1 MRVSILSYLFL
12 VLIFFSSAVL
22 AEKVVAIEP
31 GEWEMTST
39 TSSDTLDAD
48 NVQTVSRCIELSEIT
63 ARDLTPSRGECEL
76 TDTDSSENTLN
87 WKVACDMSVG
97 TMKGVGNFTSNGDS
111 GSGKMLLDMN
121 VQNDQ
126 FQMEVVWEARR
137 IGDCQ

>member
-1 MRVSILSYLFL
+1 MRISIPVCSILILTFCNA
-12 VLIFFSSAVL
+12 AVL
-22 AEKVVAIEP
+22 AEKGVAIEP

-39 TSSDTLDAD
+39 TTSNTLDAA

-76 TDTDSSENTLN
+76 TDTSSTEDTLN
-87 WKVACDMSVG
+87 WKVACDMTVG
-97 TMKGVGNFTSNGDS
+97 TMQGVGNFTSNGDS

-126 FQMEVVWEARR
+126 FKMEVVWEARR
-137 IGDCQ
+137 VGDCQ